1 MILLQ
6 ERNKSKTSH
15 FNQGFLLNPAQ
26 KCAINSDDSYHTQ
39 RTLWYMRASNGVI
52 SLHILRRLIISFD
65 VRRLKNLSSE
75 PIAVMKT
82 LISMRNPKRDK
93 VLSSK
98 HMLEGLISIGLFQ
111 IFSQVYWRQFIQHYS
126 MTDWRQIR

>member
-52 SLHILRRLIISFD
+52 SLRSMRRLIIPFD
-65 VRRLKNLSSE
+65 FCILKHQSSE
-75 PIAVMKT
+75 SIASIKT
-82 LISMRNPKRDK
+82 LISMRNPNRNK
-93 VLSSK
+93 VLSRK
-98 HMLEGLISIGLFQ
+98 HVLKGLISIGLFQ